1 MFPCKL
7 WFLSMVLKHQCD
19 VLSITWGF
27 SQWSY
32 AADSTLIYT
41 DLCFL
46 VIGRASAATWLIY
59 VYTAMCCMSF
69 MYMLSIRVCSHWS
82 VFTPAFLP
90 LSTMKSIGPLHS
102 WHLVASAIL
111 GVCIYIKQSVFPQ
124 RVVLFKVK
132 RLAEG
137 HFNHMQLFSPLLSC
151 QKVWV
156 IFLRYPALPSRSV
169 TLSTQIHPSLSRT
182 TPAMLPL
189 YNNNTSK
196 AFQTETERHRLYM
209 ATQIW
214 YNTAMLY
221 HHKHIRWLP
230 MQSCAL

>member
-1 MFPCKL
+1 
-7 WFLSMVLKHQCD
+7 MVLKHQCD

-32 AADSTLIYT
+32 AAYSTLIYT
-41 DLCFL
+41 ALCFL

-111 GVCIYIKQSVFPQ
+111 GVRIFNSSYWSKILNRASFHSVLCYLRLRDWLKVILTTCSSFPSF
-124 RVVLFKVK
+124 VLSES
-132 RLAEG
+132 L
-137 HFNHMQLFSPLLSC
+137 
-151 QKVWV
+151 WV
-156 IFLRYPALPSRSV
+156 IFLRYPALPSWSV

>member
-1 MFPCKL
+1 MKLRCRQHSDLHRSMFSGYRPGIC
-7 WFLSMVLKHQCD
+7 
-19 VLSITWGF
+19 
-27 SQWSY
+27 SY
-32 AADSTLIYT
+32 MT
-41 DLCFL
+41 DLCL
-46 VIGRASAATWLIY
+46 YSYVLYELY
-59 VYTAMCCMSF
+59 VYVEHQGLFSLICFYS
-69 MYMLSIRVCSHWS
+69 S
-82 VFTPAFLP
+82 
-90 LSTMKSIGPLHS
+90 LSTPVHYEVYRIITYLTSSCQCNFRCLY
-102 WHLVASAIL
+102 
-111 GVCIYIKQSVFPQ
+111 IYIKQSVFPQ